1 MSTSNYEIRVF
12 LIGDYQV
19 GKNSIVKRFKKMN
32 STQTEDDN
40 YFIPGNPK
48 TEYGLEKITTKK
60 AQEKFDK
67 NQKLELIEKAF
78 IRKEIERKNLM
89 KFKKIFIVGKSRF
102 EFNFFPIKSAEEKT
116 VTGVNDTRDED
127 DEIQYGDKLINFKG
141 LQDEI
146 GKILGKE
153 PKDSSSDLNNLFLFI
168 YDLKD
173 FNTFRKL
180 EVYYNKLNI
189 RLRNDPNYIKAL
201 IGNKTDSKKAI
212 SQKNRNYFERFMKK
226 NPGFKYY
233 EISTYNYFNFENFL
247 ENLFIDVIAP
257 NDDELQ
263 KPQFLS
269 RFHLVLHSRPTLSR
283 AERKIHKVNDVPFLA
298 EGENPDVYAYPED
311 KAEFRRT
318 FSNMKKGRY
327 GFKIF
332 INKQGP
338 IFPMVDK
345 QNADKKHGSILN
357 KPVTAFGRDK
367 KAKTAIGF
375 GNWEINKRN
384 KEIRE
389 ALQTNVPGYSL
400 GIRKGKFDF
409 RRERKNKFIE
419 REKEL
424 KSAFQAHYA
433 TNLLEKKEYNIIKKD
448 IDYNENKKER
458 MKEIVERI
466 QENENRHLKDREK
479 NLLEKDNLLKE
490 KIDKIKSKQQKYQKI
505 YEKNQQE
512 INQKRQ
518 EMSHPKTAFVRKTKP
533 KDIQNYTLYD
543 ITTKHDPNKGWT
555 MGMKY
560 NYNPNKNKDDPDFPN
575 LKSEFEKIV
584 SNPKYAEIKYTAPRF
599 KEEKIVKPS
608 KEEKTYD
615 DLEKIQKIKN
625 NREKSER
632 NLKIR
637 KFLDEQK
644 LNNEKVQ
651 KNIEKLKEAREMEL
665 EELKEQIGKP
675 RNGDYDSGVNI
686 DYVDI
691 NYKLV
696 EEASPNYTM
705 KGRYNH
711 GSIFDMPD
719 NYSLVNN
726 EDDDEE
732 NKIGSNGK
740 PIQDEEYKK
749 SLPVPQY
756 NVVKPSLPTYS
767 FSKAARFFS
776 KPLYQPSPN
785 AVQVL
790 PFANGKFKPDDVKS
804 FFQGKEGMYKA
815 KKDNALKNNFYPGPG
830 QYKIKGFAEVLAE
843 KGKKISD
850 NRDKI
855 KKEKDMERKREK
867 EKNNLDR
874 NNNANG
880 NNNNKNKKL
889 EMKLDDADMD
899 DDDNNDKSENANS
912 NKNINKTNSNNTNG
926 DNTD

>member
-116 VTGVNDTRDED
+116 VTGVNDERDKEV
-127 DEIQYGDKLINFKG
+127 EIQYGDKLINFKG

-173 FNTFRKL
+173 FNTFKKL

-651 KNIEKLKEAREMEL
+651 KNKEKLKEAREMEL

-815 KKDNALKNNFYPGPG
+815 KKDNTLKNNFYPGPG

-850 NRDKI
+850 NRNKI
-855 KKEKDMERKREK
+855 KKEKEMERKREK

>member
-1 MSTSNYEIRVF
+1 MNTSNYEIRVF

-651 KNIEKLKEAREMEL
+651 KNKEKLKEAREMEL

-815 KKDNALKNNFYPGPG
+815 KKDNTLKNNFYPGPG

-850 NRDKI
+850 NRNKI
-855 KKEKDMERKREK
+855 KKEKEMERKREK

>member
-212 SQKNRNYFERFMKK
+212 SRKNRNYFERFMKK

-651 KNIEKLKEAREMEL
+651 KNKEKLKEAREMEL

-855 KKEKDMERKREK
+855 KKEKEMERKREK

-880 NNNNKNKKL
+880 NNNNKKL